1 MLLEKVPLL
10 FKDEIAIEISN
21 YNGEFQWADDLVK
34 SLNEQKAI
42 QILPEYSPRKDYQLV
57 NNAANYMKSLLNQI
71 DLIEKI
77 QEIPTDYLSLERHS
91 QEDLIDI
98 LRFCKELIELEGDDM
113 LLQKMIKD
121 DEVIDNHIQQ
131 NINRIRS
138 ILMEI
143 NTRLRMY

>member
-10 FKDEIAIEISN
+10 LKDEITIEISN

-34 SLNEQKAI
+34 SLNEQKAN

-57 NNAANYMKSLLNQI
+57 NNAANYMKSLLKQR

-77 QEIPTDYLSLERHS
+77 QEIPTDYLSLEQHS

-98 LRFCKELIELEGDDM
+98 LQFCKELIELEGDDM

-121 DEVIDNHIQQ
+121 DEVIDNQIQQ
-131 NINRIRS
+131 NIDRIRS